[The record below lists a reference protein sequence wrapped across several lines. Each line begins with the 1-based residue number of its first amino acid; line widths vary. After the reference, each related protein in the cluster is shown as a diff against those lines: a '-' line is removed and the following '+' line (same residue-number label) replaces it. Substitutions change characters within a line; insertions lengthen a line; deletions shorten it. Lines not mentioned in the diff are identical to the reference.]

1 MLDLRHLTMMQ
12 ALRDHGSL
20 AKASEEMHLTASA
33 VSHQLKELE
42 NYFGITLVNR
52 RTRPVTFTPAGQEIL
67 ALADSTVPQINH
79 TKVTLKRLAHGQ
91 TGRLKLAS
99 ECHSCFDWL
108 MPILGEFRA
117 DWGEVEIDFATG
129 FEPYPHDMVQSGEV
143 DVLITTSKL
152 LMNGLT
158 YLPLFEYESRLVLAP
173 THPLAKQSTITPDDL
188 SEQTLIAYPVEA
200 DRLDIMEKFMLPANK
215 QFAEI
220 RTTELTAMLIQ
231 LVASERGV
239 AGLPD
244 WVVADYEKKG
254 WVISKRLGY
263 DKNGIGC
270 QLYAAVRQDSLALAF
285 MQGCVGLLGR
295 LKDNVK

>member
-67 ALADSTVPQINH
+67 ALADSTVPQINN

-152 LMNGLT
+152 PMDGLT

-200 DRLDIMEKFMLPANK
+200 DRLDIVEKFMLPANK

-254 WVISKRLGY
+254 WVISKRLGD
-263 DKNGIGC
+263 DKNGIVC
-270 QLYAAVRQDSLALAF
+270 QLYAALRQDSLELAF
-285 MQGCVGLLGR
+285 MQGFVGLLEC
-295 LKDNVK
+295 LKGGV